1 MEAQTAAIQA
11 KKEIRLRQEKRH
23 EALVAQQQKL
33 GEQQEVINHLTIIR
47 QGDLKP
53 EDEELIE
60 EAKQPSR
67 SWLKSNKMMMWKIK
81 VDVGCCDYFPHFGE
95 CCLRYVVLCGMP
107 RGGQHSPPTSNP
119 HLPALGMDKHRLD
132 NEQPSCHDESYF

>member
-1 MEAQTAAIQA
+1 MASDAHINVDLNAASDTFGDDVEEFDPRHNRPARGRDKAKRLQRHGANMDAKAKHRETIVKNMEAQTAAIQE

-23 EALVAQQQKL
+23 EELVAQQQKL

-60 EAKQPSR
+60 EAKHPSR
-67 SWLKSNKMMMWKIK
+67 SWLKKFFKK
-81 VDVGCCDYFPHFGE
+81 
-95 CCLRYVVLCGMP
+95 
-107 RGGQHSPPTSNP
+107 
-119 HLPALGMDKHRLD
+119 
-132 NEQPSCHDESYF
+132 